1 MKESVAD
8 GIMMKATRAYIGK
21 RIRMVTG
28 SVPRISR
35 PVLFAANH
43 PTTLDPLLLQYALGL
58 SYSSLL
64 TEAAFALP
72 LVRSVLVGA
81 RHVPVGERG
90 SGGKALIERIA
101 ATARSGRPLAIFP
114 EGCLSSGPGIA
125 PLRSGAVRIA
135 ATARLPIVPVGIAV
149 SEEGVKEVSMMLGG
163 KLETGRYLLHGWY
176 VVRVGRPIS
185 FDLSPD
191 DRLAVESC
199 TGELGQAL
207 KHQAREAQT
216 LLAILEGREETEAND
231 GFSALLASS

>member
-8 GIMMKATRAYIGK
+8 GIMMKATKAYIGK
-21 RIRMVTG
+21 RIRLIAG
-28 SVPRISR
+28 SVPRISG

-43 PTTLDPLLLQYALGL
+43 PTTLDPLLLQYALKL

-64 TEAAFALP
+64 TEAAFSLP
-72 LVRSVLVGA
+72 IVRSILVGA
-81 RHVPVGERG
+81 GHVPVGEKG
-90 SGGKALIERIA
+90 SGGKALIERVA

-114 EGCLSSGPGIA
+114 EGCLSPGPGIA

-135 ATARLPIVPVGIAV
+135 ATARLPVVPVGIAV
-149 SEEGVKEVSMMLGG
+149 SEDGIKKVSMVLGG

-199 TGELGQAL
+199 TGELGLAMKRQAMEAQAL
-207 KHQAREAQT
+207 
-216 LLAILEGREETEAND
+216 LAVLEGRESPEANAC
-231 GFSALLASS
+231 FSAILASS

>member
-8 GIMMKATRAYIGK
+8 GIMIEATKAYIGK
-21 RIRMVTG
+21 RIRVIAG

-64 TEAAFALP
+64 TEAAFSLP

-81 RHVPVGERG
+81 RHVPVGEKG
-90 SGGKALIERIA
+90 SGGKALIERVA
-101 ATARSGRPLAIFP
+101 ETARSGRPLAIFP
-114 EGCLSSGPGIA
+114 EGCLSPGPGIA
-125 PLRSGAVRIA
+125 PLRSGAIRIA
-135 ATARLPIVPVGIAV
+135 ATAGLPIVPVGIAV
-149 SEEGVKEVSMMLGG
+149 SGEGIKEVSLKMGG

-185 FDLSPD
+185 FEIAPD

-199 TGELGQAL
+199 TGELGLAL
-207 KHQAREAQT
+207 KRQAMEAQA
-216 LLAILEGREETEAND
+216 LLAILEGREDPEAQA
-231 GFSALLASS
+231 GFSLHFASS